1 MKTEDTS
8 IGKIE
13 NFQYSQANWLYTL
26 KSTREWNEK
35 LLELMRKFSKVVQ
48 WRTQCT
54 KITAIARE

>member
-1 MKTEDTS
+1 MKTEDTA

-13 NFQYSQANWLYTL
+13 KFQYSQTNWLYTL

-48 WRTQCT
+48 WRYQCT
-54 KITAIARE
+54 KITAITRE